1 MFRVL
6 ITDACYKNAIALARH
21 LRRDI
26 PDLYLVGHSV
36 RRGHLAAWY
45 RCFDRVLE
53 NIPLDRALENQPFDL
68 AIPVG
73 GASVLSVAARCP
85 DRAVLPSPDM
95 LETCYDK
102 SRTVVL
108 AESAGVPTPKT
119 STVRRVEELA
129 ELSISYPCV
138 VKPAREASGLK
149 SVAYCNSLAELTTA
163 AADQFRCLDGRS
175 AVLVQ
180 EFIEG
185 QGCGLFALMNH
196 GVPLRVFMHQRLR
209 EFPPSGGPSTAA
221 RSFYSDRLK
230 TLGLRL
236 LSALH
241 WHGVAMV
248 EFRYSPA
255 QHDFVL
261 IEVNGKFWGSLEL
274 ALSAGINFGAD
285 LVRLFRGER
294 LLYSEAY
301 DRDLEFYWPLDDD
314 LLTLWCT
321 RSLRRISD
329 YWRPNAQTNLF
340 QSLRADSLK
349 SLRLAGKLATRL
361 LGGRSVFRD
370 AVAAGRRG

>member
-1 MFRVL
+1 
-6 ITDACYKNAIALARH
+6 
-21 LRRDI
+21 
-26 PDLYLVGHSV
+26 
-36 RRGHLAAWY
+36 
-45 RCFDRVLE
+45 
-53 NIPLDRALENQPFDL
+53 
-68 AIPVG
+68 
-73 GASVLSVAARCP
+73 
-85 DRAVLPSPDM
+85 
-95 LETCYDK
+95 
-102 SRTVVL
+102 
-108 AESAGVPTPKT
+108 
-119 STVRRVEELA
+119 
-129 ELSISYPCV
+129 
-138 VKPAREASGLK
+138 
-149 SVAYCNSLAELTTA
+149 
-163 AADQFRCLDGRS
+163 
-175 AVLVQ
+175 
-180 EFIEG
+180 
-185 QGCGLFALMNH
+185 
-196 GVPLRVFMHQRLR
+196 
-209 EFPPSGGPSTAA
+209 
-221 RSFYSDRLK
+221 
-230 TLGLRL
+230 
-236 LSALH
+236 
-241 WHGVAMV
+241 MV